1 MKQLRWSFILLLAL
15 LIAACSSPEA
25 DAPAAEEPASE
36 TTSEDTDVV
45 EETEPEEAAPS
56 GDRTVTLTSWGGAYQ
71 EAQTNAYLTPYA
83 EETGVVVVQ
92 DGPTDYA
99 KVIAMVEAGQVT
111 WDIVDIE
118 NDFAIGSTEQYFEPI
133 DYSIVDKDAILPGL
147 ADEYRVATILYA
159 TVIGYNTDEFA
170 DAPQGWADFFNPE
183 EFPGTRS
190 LPNRASRYVYEVA
203 LIADGVA
210 KDELYPLD
218 IERAT
223 KVLDRIKD
231 DVIFWETGS
240 QSAQQLADGEAVM
253 GMLWNGRIQT
263 AIDEGAPLAI
273 QWNEHVALADYL
285 AVPKGAPNK
294 QEAMELIAYMVGS
307 DHNHRIA
314 DFISYAPVNVN
325 TFDKVNADMASLL
338 PTYEDRPSQG
348 FIVNDAWWDDNRD
361 AVLEQYNA
369 WLLGEEAGAAEVG
382 DVDRTVTLTSW
393 GGAYQEAQT
402 NAYVNPYIEATG
414 VDVIQDGPTDY
425 AKIIAMVEAGQVT
438 WDIVDIENDFAI
450 GSTEQYF
457 EPIDYS
463 IVPKDQ
469 ILPGLANEYRVGSI
483 LYATV
488 IGYNTDEF
496 GEDGPKSWADFFNPE
511 AFPGTRSLPNRA
523 SRYVFEVAL
532 IADGVAPAD
541 LYPLDIERAITVLD
555 RIKDDVIFW
564 ETGSQS
570 AQQLADEEALMG
582 MLWNGRIQTAIDEG
596 APLAIEW
603 NEHIALPDFF
613 AVPKGAPNK
622 DEAMQ
627 LIAYMV
633 SAEHNARIADFISY
647 APVNVESFGDVNPD
661 MAPLLPTYEDRPSL
675 GFQVDDAYW
684 DENRD
689 ELLEAYNT
697 WLLE

>member
-1 MKQLRWSFILLLAL
+1 MKRFRWSILLMVLAL
-15 LIAACSSPEA
+15 LLVACGGPEA
-25 DAPAAEEPASE
+25 PAPAAETGSEAEPAAE
-36 TTSEDTDVV
+36 EAVV
-45 EETEPEEAAPS
+45 EEEATA
-56 GDRTVTLTSWGGAYQ
+56 DRTVTLTSWGGAYQ
-71 EAQTNAYLTPYA
+71 EAQTNAYLAPYA
-83 EETGVVVVQ
+83 EETGVTVVQ

-99 KVIAMVEAGQVT
+99 KIIAMVEAGQVT

-147 ADEYRVATILYA
+147 ADEFRVATILYA
-159 TVIGYNTDEFA
+159 TVIGYNTDEYA
-170 DAPQGWADFFNPE
+170 AGAPSGWADFFDPVN
-183 EFPGTRS
+183 FPGTRS
-190 LPNRASRYVYEVA
+190 LPNRASRYVFEVA

-210 KDELYPLD
+210 KTDLYPLD
-218 IERAT
+218 IPRAIS
-223 KVLDRIKD
+223 VLDRIKD
-231 DVIFWETGS
+231 DVIYWETGS
-240 QSAQQLADGEAVM
+240 QSAQQLADGEAMM

-294 QEAMELIAYMVGS
+294 EEAMELIAYMVGS
-307 DHNHRIA
+307 ESNHRIA
-314 DFISYAPVNVN
+314 DFISYAPVNVE
-325 TFDKVNADMASLL
+325 TFDKVNADMAPLL
-338 PTYEDRPSQG
+338 PTFEDRPSQG
-348 FIVNDAWWDDNRD
+348 FIVNDAWWDENRD

-369 WLLGEEAGAAEVG
+369 WLLGETAGEADMT
-382 DVDRTVTLTSW
+382 DVERTVTLTSW

-402 NAYVNPYIEATG
+402 NAYLDPYAEETG
-414 VDVIQDGPTDY
+414 VTVVQDGPTDY
-425 AKIIAMVEAGQVT
+425 AKIVAMVEAGQVT

-463 IVPKDQ
+463 IVDKDS
-469 ILPGLANEYRVGSI
+469 ILLGLANDYRVAVI

-488 IGYNTDEF
+488 IGYNTDEYADAPQ
-496 GEDGPKSWADFFNPE
+496 GWADFFDPE
-511 AFPGTRSLPNRA
+511 NFPGTRSLPNRA
-523 SRYVFEVAL
+523 SRYIFEVAL
-532 IADGVAPAD
+532 IADGVAPED
-541 LYPLDIERAITVLD
+541 LYPLDIDRAITVLD

-570 AQQLADEEALMG
+570 AQQLADEEAMMG

-596 APLAIEW
+596 APLAIQW
-603 NEHIALPDFF
+603 NEHVVLADYL

-622 DEAMQ
+622 QEAME

-633 SAEHNARIADFISY
+633 GAQHNHKIADFISY
-647 APVNVESFGDVNPD
+647 APVNVETFDRVNAD
-661 MAPLLPTYEDRPSL
+661 MAPLLPTFEDRPST
-675 GFQVDDAYW
+675 GFQVDDAWW

-689 ELLEAYNT
+689 EVLERYNA

>member
-1 MKQLRWSFILLLAL
+1 MKLLRWSFILLLAL

-25 DAPAAEEPASE
+25 DAPAEAPAAE
-36 TTSEDTDVV
+36 V
-45 EETEPEEAAPS
+45 EETAAETEEEAPAAEEAAPA

-71 EAQTNAYLTPYA
+71 EAQTNAYLDPYA

-147 ADEYRVATILYA
+147 ADEFRVATILYA
-159 TVIGYNTDEFA
+159 TVIGYNTDEYA

-240 QSAQQLADGEAVM
+240 QSAQQLADGEAMM

-307 DHNHRIA
+307 EHNHKIA
-314 DFISYAPVNVN
+314 DLSAHNEAVAEEWPNGSICQ
-325 TFDKVNADMASLL
+325 
-338 PTYEDRPSQG
+338 PT
-348 FIVNDAWWDDNRD
+348 
-361 AVLEQYNA
+361 
-369 WLLGEEAGAAEVG
+369 VG
-382 DVDRTVTLTSW
+382 
-393 GGAYQEAQT
+393 
-402 NAYVNPYIEATG
+402 
-414 VDVIQDGPTDY
+414 Y
-425 AKIIAMVEAGQVT
+425 AK
-438 WDIVDIENDFAI
+438 
-450 GSTEQYF
+450 S
-457 EPIDYS
+457 PI
-463 IVPKDQ
+463 
-469 ILPGLANEYRVGSI
+469 
-483 LYATV
+483 
-488 IGYNTDEF
+488 
-496 GEDGPKSWADFFNPE
+496 
-511 AFPGTRSLPNRA
+511 
-523 SRYVFEVAL
+523 
-532 IADGVAPAD
+532 
-541 LYPLDIERAITVLD
+541 
-555 RIKDDVIFW
+555 
-564 ETGSQS
+564 
-570 AQQLADEEALMG
+570 
-582 MLWNGRIQTAIDEG
+582 
-596 APLAIEW
+596 
-603 NEHIALPDFF
+603 
-613 AVPKGAPNK
+613 
-622 DEAMQ
+622 
-627 LIAYMV
+627 
-633 SAEHNARIADFISY
+633 
-647 APVNVESFGDVNPD
+647 
-661 MAPLLPTYEDRPSL
+661 
-675 GFQVDDAYW
+675 
-684 DENRD
+684 
-689 ELLEAYNT
+689 
-697 WLLE
+697 